1 MCGICQNLQKKTVGP
16 TDEEGHDAVFMLSLF
31 VMVLNEKLFQMLS
44 LVLTNTAHGALF
56 LHYSTK
62 DVEQYYY

>member
-1 MCGICQNLQKKTVGP
+1 VGP
-16 TDEEGHDAVFMLSLF
+16 IDEDCHDAVFMLSLF

-62 DVEQYYY
+62 NVEQYYY